1 MVGEK
6 AERAERYFVIE
17 MLTVTIMPP
26 ESLGLL
32 KTYSDSIDSE
42 EEKEVFH
49 AAMEATREWE
59 SSPGYYIGNCIL
71 TLMNAINHICHRN
84 YTELIHLIA
93 RCETTEEIYWKQV
106 NESSKEFMR
115 LLSNYIGS
123 MKNAENYTERIVS
136 ELDEYCSSDPLIS
149 ELYDV
154 KVKKCNLDLYEPFFT
169 SLRNYIVHHEPI
181 DFTIHMSE
189 EERYSFALDKEY
201 VLSSNEWSTRAKGY
215 VDSWENN
222 VIISEAIVDYDNA
235 IDELYNW
242 LVDHVSYRFLEEG
255 EEMER
260 LAENAEKLQTEFFD
274 KADVEM
280 MSFVWEE
287 GP

>member
-1 MVGEK
+1 
-6 AERAERYFVIE
+6 

-154 KVKKCNLDLYEPFFT
+154 KVKK
-169 SLRNYIVHHEPI
+169 
-181 DFTIHMSE
+181 M
-189 EERYSFALDKEY
+189 
-201 VLSSNEWSTRAKGY
+201 
-215 VDSWENN
+215 
-222 VIISEAIVDYDNA
+222 
-235 IDELYNW
+235 
-242 LVDHVSYRFLEEG
+242 
-255 EEMER
+255 
-260 LAENAEKLQTEFFD
+260 
-274 KADVEM
+274 
-280 MSFVWEE
+280 
-287 GP
+287 